1 MIRIEIYTKPGCGGC
16 EKVKEDIGQSDL
28 SNITTYK
35 TIKGKEGIENLRY
48 IKGKGFD
55 NIPVIR
61 VFSPLQER
69 FLVGFHPIEKI
80 YELINSVTEAHNQ

>member
-1 MIRIEIYTKPGCGGC
+1 MIRIEIFTKPGCGGC
-16 EKVKEDIGQSDL
+16 ERVKEDIEKSEL
-28 SNITTYK
+28 SNITVYK

-69 FLVGFHPIEKI
+69 FLVGFHPIDKI
-80 YELINSVTEAHNQ
+80 RELIQTIQEV

>member
-1 MIRIEIYTKPGCGGC
+1 MIRIEIFTKPGCGGC
-16 EKVKEDIGQSDL
+16 ERVKENIEKSEL
-28 SNITTYK
+28 SNITVYK

-80 YELINSVTEAHNQ
+80 RELIQTIQEV